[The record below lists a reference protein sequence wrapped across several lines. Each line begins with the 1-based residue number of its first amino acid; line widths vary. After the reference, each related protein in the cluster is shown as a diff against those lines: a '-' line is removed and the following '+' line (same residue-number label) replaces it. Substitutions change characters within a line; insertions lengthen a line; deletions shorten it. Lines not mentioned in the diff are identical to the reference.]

1 MPKVTAGGKT
11 FNFPEGTTNDQIG
24 QAIDEYFSSDN
35 VEPMKESLTEEEFQ
49 SSHGDA
55 PDIFGQVIPEDP
67 QPEVERS
74 IGDQILGAGETALT
88 AATGAT
94 GGTLGLMGGTLQ
106 GVISELRSGEFGSNE
121 AAKRIADRAE
131 AAMADLTYQ
140 PRTEAGQEI
149 TKSLGEAAEVLTP
162 LTGLAGP
169 LAQIGQSAKLAR
181 PQLSRGAKTAAAQA
195 KGLSTDVKRAKPPST
210 KAQVKELMK
219 GEVDRDVFDVELDG
233 STVEKPS
240 KFQKLIG
247 ADLPDIKKNKEAIN
261 AANQGFD
268 EGFLD
273 VIAKKA
279 TPEDRRSMLEMTRI
293 SEKGKKDPLFEVDNR
308 PSDVAGGILLDKVNE
323 VKRINRDAGRA
334 IGKEAEK
341 LKGEKVEVSKIG
353 ESFKSALDDMDIS
366 INEDMSLNFDKS
378 FLKTLAGP
386 KKSIKVVF
394 DEMAS
399 NNNPTALDLHKLK
412 KFIDEQVT
420 YGKNV
425 RGLGGNAERSL
436 KNLRKDINNTLVEQF
451 PSYAKAN
458 KAYSETIGAL
468 DEIQRLAGGKTD
480 LTSNS
485 ADGAL
490 GTLTSGLM
498 SNIKSRGQLRD
509 AIKAIDSSIKS
520 HEGFSFEGNRLPN
533 PNKRPKPNLKLMIL
547 YADELDKV
555 VGAPA
560 RTSFTGAIDTSLDA
574 AKNAQSQTM
583 TGLALDAAK
592 ELNRR
597 RRGINRQGAY
607 ESMQKILRKQSPAN
621 GKTQ

>member
-11 FNFPEGTTNDQIG
+11 FNFPEGTTNEQIG
-24 QAIDEYFSSDN
+24 QAIDEYFSSDE
-35 VEPMKESLTEEEFQ
+35 VEPIKESLTEDEFQ
-49 SSHGDA
+49 ATHGDA
-55 PDIFGQVIPEDP
+55 PDIFGQVIPEEP
-67 QPEVERS
+67 RPEVERG
-74 IGDQILGAGETALT
+74 IGEQILGAGETALT

-106 GVISELRSGEFGSNE
+106 GIITELRSGEFGSNE
-121 AAKRIADRAE
+121 AAQRIADRAE

-149 TKSLGEAAEVLTP
+149 TKSLGEVAEVLTP
-162 LTGLAGP
+162 LAGLAGP
-169 LAQIGQSAKLAR
+169 VSQIGQSARLAK
-181 PQLSRGAKTAAAQA
+181 PQLLRGAKTAATQS
-195 KGLSTDVKRAKPPST
+195 KGLATDIKRAKLPST
-210 KAQVKELMK
+210 KAQVKELMR
-219 GEVDRDVFDVELDG
+219 GEVDRDVFDVELAG

-247 ADLPDIKKNKEAIN
+247 ADLPDIQKNKEAIN

-273 VIAKKA
+273 VIAKRA

-293 SEKGKKDPLFEVDNR
+293 SEKGKKDPLFEVDSR

-334 IGKEAEK
+334 IGREAEK
-341 LKGEKVEVSKIG
+341 LKGEKVEVAKIG
-353 ESFKSALDDMDIS
+353 ESFKAALDDMDIS
-366 INEDMSLNFDKS
+366 INEDLTLNFDKS

-394 DEMAS
+394 DEMAA
-399 NNNPTALDLHKLK
+399 NKNPTALDLHKLK

-436 KNLRKDINNTLVEQF
+436 KNLRKDINKTLNEQF

-458 KAYSETIGAL
+458 KAYSQTIDSL
-468 DEIQRLAGGKTD
+468 DEIQRLAGNNTD

-485 ADGAL
+485 AEGSL
-490 GTLTSGLM
+490 GVLSRRLM
-498 SNIKSRGQLRD
+498 SNAQSRGQLNE
-509 AIKAIDSSIKS
+509 AIKSIDSSIKA

-533 PNKRPKPNLKLMIL
+533 PNKKPKPNLKLMML

-555 VGAPA
+555 VGSPA
-560 RTSFTGAIDTSLDA
+560 KTSHTGSIDTSIA
-574 AKNAQSQTM
+574 VAENARNQTL
-583 TGLALDAAK
+583 TGVAIDAAK
-592 ELNRR
+592 ELRR
-597 RRGINRQGAY
+597 RQKGINRQGAY
-607 ESMQKILRKQSPAN
+607 ESMQKILRKQSPESRN
-621 GKTQ
+621 SQ

>member
-24 QAIDEYFSSDN
+24 QAIDEYFSSDD
-35 VEPMKESLTEEEFQ
+35 VEPIKESLTEEEFQ
-49 SSHGDA
+49 ATHGDA
-55 PDIFGQVIPEDP
+55 PDIFGQVIPEEP
-67 QPEVERS
+67 QPEAERG
-74 IGDQILGAGETALT
+74 IGEQLLGAGETAVT
-88 AATGAT
+88 AVTGAT
-94 GGTLGLMGGTLQ
+94 GGTLGLVGGTLQ

-121 AAKRIADRAE
+121 AAQRIADRAE

-149 TKSLGEAAEVLTP
+149 AKGLGEVAEVLTP
-162 LTGLAGP
+162 LAGLAGP
-169 LAQIGQSAKLAR
+169 VAQIGQSAKFAN
-181 PQLSRGAKTAAAQA
+181 PQILRGAKTAAVQS
-195 KGLSTDVKRAKPPST
+195 KGLATDVKRAKLPST

-219 GEVDRDVFDVELDG
+219 GEVDRDSFGIELAG
-233 STVEKPS
+233 ATIEKPS

-247 ADLPDIKKNKEAIN
+247 ADLPDVQKNKEAIN

-273 VIAKKA
+273 VIAKRA

-334 IGKEAEK
+334 IAREAEK

-353 ESFKSALDDMDIS
+353 ESFKTALDDMDIS
-366 INEDMSLNFDKS
+366 INEDLTLNFDKS

-386 KKSIKVVF
+386 RKSIKVVF
-394 DEMAS
+394 DEMAL

-436 KNLRKDINNTLVEQF
+436 KNLRKNINSTLGEQF

-458 KAYSETIGAL
+458 KAYSQTIDAL
-468 DEIQRLAGGKTD
+468 DEIQRLAGKNTD

-485 ADGAL
+485 AEGSL
-490 GTLTSGLM
+490 GVLSRRLM
-498 SNIKSRGQLRD
+498 SNAQSRGQLNE

-533 PNKRPKPNLKLMIL
+533 PNKRPKPNLKLMML

-555 VGAPA
+555 VGTPA
-560 RTSFTGAIDTSLDA
+560 KTSLTGAIDTSLDA
-574 AKNAQSQTM
+574 AKNAQSQTL
-583 TGLALDAAK
+583 TGLGLDAAK

-607 ESMQKILRKQSPAN
+607 KSMQEILRKKPSTSEAV
-621 GKTQ
+621 K